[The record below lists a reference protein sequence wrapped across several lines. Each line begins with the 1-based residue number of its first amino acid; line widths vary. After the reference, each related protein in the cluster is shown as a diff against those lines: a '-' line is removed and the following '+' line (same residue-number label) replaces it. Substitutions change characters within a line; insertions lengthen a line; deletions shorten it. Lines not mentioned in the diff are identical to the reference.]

1 MAAQNS
7 QGISALLDSEK
18 EAAAIVQKAREY
30 RTQRIKDARGE
41 ASKEIDALK
50 KKADDEFSQFEQQVT
65 LAWHPLEAT
74 RNIEL
79 TASSSHPC
87 PKHSGDSSTSQTQV
101 DEYTSDQLGKIASSF
116 DQNKDKVVDD
126 LLQRVVE
133 VNPRLHKNYKP

>member
-41 ASKEIDALK
+41 ASKEIEALK
-50 KKADDEFSQFEQQVT
+50 KKADDEFSQFEQQ
-65 LAWHPLEAT
+65 
-74 RNIEL
+74 
-79 TASSSHPC
+79 
-87 PKHSGDSSTSQTQV
+87 HSGDSSTSQTQV

-116 DQNKDKVVDD
+116 DQNKGKVVDD

-133 VNPRLHKNYKP
+133 VNPSLHKNYKP